1 MEEQTGTEMVLEEQ
15 KETAETQ
22 DSTLGE
28 QQNDAPEVSAD
39 ETEAQGNASEVSADE
54 TEAQGNIPEVSAD
67 ETEAQGNASEVSAD
81 ETEAQGNI
89 PEVSSDETEAQG
101 NIPEVS
107 ADETEAQE
115 IEAGLAADNT
125 AEEAEDIE
133 AQIPEKPKNP
143 NAKWY
148 ILQAYSGYEGR
159 VEQTIQEKLKIEGLE
174 HLVDEI
180 FIPSEDVIRTKDGK
194 KRKVNQKYFPGY
206 VLVHM
211 ELTPALWHLLMDVNR
226 VSGFIGGTQ
235 KNPLPLDERE
245 LEAIRSQVNERF
257 QQKATEEEFSLG
269 QKVTITEGSFG
280 NFSGTIDEINL
291 ERRKLKVLVSIF
303 GRPTPVEV
311 EFEKVKHVVE

>member
-1 MEEQTGTEMVLEEQ
+1 VEEQTGTEMVLEEQ
-15 KETAETQ
+15 KETAIIQ

-28 QQNDAPEVSAD
+28 KQSDAQEVSVDDTDAQSDAQEVSAD
-39 ETEAQGNASEVSADE
+39 DAEAQVNAP
-54 TEAQGNIPEVSAD
+54 Q
-67 ETEAQGNASEVSAD
+67 
-81 ETEAQGNI
+81 
-89 PEVSSDETEAQG
+89 
-101 NIPEVS
+101 
-107 ADETEAQE
+107 
-115 IEAGLAADNT
+115 IEADPVADNT
-125 AEEAEDIE
+125 AETAEQAEDNE

-159 VEQTIQEKLKIEGLE
+159 VEQTIQQKLNIEGLE

-206 VLVHM
+206 VLILM
-211 ELTPALWHLLMDVNR
+211 ELTPALWHLLMNVNR

-235 KNPLPLDERE
+235 NNPLPLDERE
-245 LEAIRSQVNERF
+245 LETIRSQVNERF
-257 QQKATEEEFSLG
+257 QQKATEDEFSLG

>member
-15 KETAETQ
+15 KEIAETQ
-22 DSTLGE
+22 DNTLGGHQRDPSE
-28 QQNDAPEVSAD
+28 AGTDD
-39 ETEAQGNASEVSADE
+39 TEAQSIDPDVSSVDAEVKSNAPE
-54 TEAQGNIPEVSAD
+54 TETDPD
-67 ETEAQGNASEVSAD
+67 
-81 ETEAQGNI
+81 
-89 PEVSSDETEAQG
+89 
-101 NIPEVS
+101 
-107 ADETEAQE
+107 
-115 IEAGLAADNT
+115 LDNT
-125 AEEAEDIE
+125 SETAEQAEGIE
-133 AQIPEKPKNP
+133 AQIRDKPINP

-159 VEQTIQEKLKIEGLE
+159 VEQTINEKLKIEGLE

-180 FIPSEDVIRTKDGK
+180 FIPSEDVIRTKEGK

-206 VLVHM
+206 VLINM
-211 ELTPALWHLLMDVNR
+211 ELTPALWHLLMGVNR

-245 LEAIRSQVNERF
+245 LETIRSQVNERF
-257 QQKATEEEFSLG
+257 QQKATEDEFSLG

>member
-1 MEEQTGTEMVLEEQ
+1 MIEQTGTEMVLEEQ
-15 KETAETQ
+15 KEIAETEGIALAEEHS
-22 DSTLGE
+22 DAEVVSTFDTE
-28 QQNDAPEVSAD
+28 AQNDAKDVSAVD
-39 ETEAQGNASEVSADE
+39 TEVQIDTPRGEAAPTIDNTEETEEQ
-54 TEAQGNIPEVSAD
+54 
-67 ETEAQGNASEVSAD
+67 
-81 ETEAQGNI
+81 
-89 PEVSSDETEAQG
+89 
-101 NIPEVS
+101 
-107 ADETEAQE
+107 
-115 IEAGLAADNT
+115 
-125 AEEAEDIE
+125 AEGIV
-133 AQIPEKPKNP
+133 AQIPEKSINP

-159 VEQTIQEKLKIEGLE
+159 VEQTINEKLKIEGLE

-206 VLVHM
+206 VLINM
-211 ELTPALWHLLMDVNR
+211 ELTPTLWHLLMAINR

-235 KNPLPLDERE
+235 NNPLPLDERE
-245 LEAIRSQVNERF
+245 LETIRSQVNERF
-257 QQKATEEEFSLG
+257 QQKATEDEFSLG

-311 EFEKVKHVVE
+311 EFEKVKHIVE

>member
-15 KETAETQ
+15 KEIAETQ
-22 DSTLGE
+22 DSTMGE
-28 QQNDAPEVSAD
+28 QQSDSPEVSTADTEAQSDAADVSFVDAEVQRDAPE
-39 ETEAQGNASEVSADE
+39 TEADPTS
-54 TEAQGNIPEVSAD
+54 
-67 ETEAQGNASEVSAD
+67 
-81 ETEAQGNI
+81 
-89 PEVSSDETEAQG
+89 
-101 NIPEVS
+101 
-107 ADETEAQE
+107 
-115 IEAGLAADNT
+115 DNT
-125 AEEAEDIE
+125 TEKVEQAEGTE
-133 AQIPEKPKNP
+133 AQIPKKPINL

-159 VEQTIQEKLKIEGLE
+159 VEQTINEKLKIEGLE

-180 FIPSEDVIRTKDGK
+180 FIPSEDVIRTKEGK

-206 VLVHM
+206 VLINM
-211 ELTPALWHLLMDVNR
+211 ELTPALWHLLMGVNM

-235 KNPLPLDERE
+235 NNPLPLDERE
-245 LEAIRSQVNERF
+245 LDTIRSQVSERF
-257 QQKATEEEFSLG
+257 QQKATEDEFSLG

>member
-1 MEEQTGTEMVLEEQ
+1 VEEQTGTEMVLEEQ
-15 KETAETQ
+15 KEIAETK

-28 QQNDAPEVSAD
+28 QQIDVPEVSTDDTEAQSD
-39 ETEAQGNASEVSADE
+39 APDVSAVDSEVQSDASETEAAPAS
-54 TEAQGNIPEVSAD
+54 
-67 ETEAQGNASEVSAD
+67 
-81 ETEAQGNI
+81 
-89 PEVSSDETEAQG
+89 
-101 NIPEVS
+101 
-107 ADETEAQE
+107 
-115 IEAGLAADNT
+115 DNT
-125 AEEAEDIE
+125 TETLEQAEDIE
-133 AQIPEKPKNP
+133 ARIPEKSINP

-159 VEQTIQEKLKIEGLE
+159 VEQTINEKLKIEGLE

-180 FIPSEDVIRTKDGK
+180 FIPSEDVIRTKEGK

-206 VLVHM
+206 VLINM
-211 ELTPALWHLLMDVNR
+211 ELTPFLWHLLMGVNR

-235 KNPLPLDERE
+235 NNPLPLDERE
-245 LEAIRSQVNERF
+245 LDTIRSQVSERF
-257 QQKATEEEFSLG
+257 QQKATEDEFSLG